1 MQAMKQAAS
10 MPQPPGGPPGMVGNA
25 LSAANMQAQKAGLPQ
40 APQGGMLS
48 AMGAAQPMGGA
59 PPQMAQAAQMQAMKQ
74 AASMPQPPM
83 PMAGGPQP
91 PGMGGTASMGALQPM
106 GGFNQAPA
114 QPMGGGMQSMGAL
127 GGPMPPGAQQNID
140 SMMQARNAANA
151 PVTPAA
157 AGMAGKV
164 MPGAPIGRA
173 QAMKKGGEVKLAK
186 GGSVGGR
193 GDGIAQRGKTRGTM
207 R

>member
-1 MQAMKQAAS
+1 
-10 MPQPPGGPPGMVGNA
+10 
-25 LSAANMQAQKAGLPQ
+25 
-40 APQGGMLS
+40 
-48 AMGAAQPMGGA
+48 
-59 PPQMAQAAQMQAMKQ
+59 
-74 AASMPQPPM
+74 
-83 PMAGGPQP
+83 
-91 PGMGGTASMGALQPM
+91 MGGTASIGPRPGLPVMPGAPASGMLPAQ

-173 QAMKKGGEVKLAK
+173 QAMKKGGAVKLAA

>member
-1 MQAMKQAAS
+1 
-10 MPQPPGGPPGMVGNA
+10 MVGAA
-25 LSAANMQAQKAGLPQ
+25 LG
-40 APQGGMLS
+40 S
-48 AMGAAQPMGGA
+48 AMGGM

-91 PGMGGTASMGALQPM
+91 PGMGGTASIGPRPGMPPPMPGAPPSGMLPAQ

-114 QPMGGGMQSMGAL
+114 QPMGGMQSMGAL
-127 GGPMPPGAQQNID
+127 GGPMPPGAQQNFD
-140 SMMQARNAANA
+140 SFMKSQNAANA

-157 AGMAGKV
+157 ASMAGKV
-164 MPGAPIGRA
+164 MPGAPIARPM
-173 QAMKKGGEVKLAK
+173 AMKKGGAVKLAA